1 MSMTKL
7 MYLIQWD
14 DPLFSCSFT
23 AQKWLLFKN
32 LMWWSK
38 MDNIFRIYRIELTKI
53 TLSGPSIF
61 WKSQICW
68 PGRSG
73 RFMNYIWN
81 SNRYFRKTFVSSKMK
96 PFLGVSVTLLV
107 SSPEVPSWGIRSR
120 ALQGSFCGVR
130 YCRLPS

>member
-23 AQKWLLFKN
+23 TQKWLLFKN

-38 MDNIFRIYRIELTKI
+38 MDNIFRIYRVELTKI

-61 WKSQICW
+61 RKRRICW
-68 PGRSG
+68 SVLSVQHTIVRCN
-73 RFMNYIWN
+73 FFLLYIISA
-81 SNRYFRKTFVSSKMK
+81 SNLDIRKACSAPSTKASVSAASVDFTTLAIFVDRQTI
-96 PFLGVSVTLLV
+96 GQELL
-107 SSPEVPSWGIRSR
+107 
-120 ALQGSFCGVR
+120 
-130 YCRLPS
+130 

>member
-1 MSMTKL
+1 MSMTNF

-23 AQKWLLFKN
+23 AQIWLLFKN
-32 LMWWSK
+32 MMWWSK
-38 MDNIFRIYRIELTKI
+38 MDNIFRIYRVELTKI

-81 SNRYFRKTFVSSKMK
+81 SNRYCSKTFVCAKMK

-107 SSPEVPSWGIRSR
+107 SSPKVPSWSKRSR
-120 ALQGSFCGVR
+120 ALQGSVCGVR